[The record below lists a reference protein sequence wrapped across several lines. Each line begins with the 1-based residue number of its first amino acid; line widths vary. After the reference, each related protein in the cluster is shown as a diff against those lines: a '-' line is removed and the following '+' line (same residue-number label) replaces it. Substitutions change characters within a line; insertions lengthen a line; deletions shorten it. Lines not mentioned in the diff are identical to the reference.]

1 MESKSRTPISR
12 SIVPTRNGEIQIMTF
27 EDDRGQPYL
36 LIKRIRRTKSG
47 RIKSSENV
55 PVFAPELA
63 GFYNKLLEV
72 APQLGLKA
80 F

>member
-1 MESKSRTPISR
+1 MEVKGKIPVSRGI
-12 SIVPTRNGEIQIMTF
+12 IPTRNGEIQILRF
-27 EDDRGQPYL
+27 EDGRGEPYL
-36 LIKRIRRTKSG
+36 LIKRIKRTKSG